1 MVCRF
6 ERAFLDRIKLN
17 PLHLDLENRGKLA
30 DGCELLGHRVVHTDL
45 LDIECP
51 INGIVDVSRPMSNI
65 NLDVTPPFVLRTRA
79 LLGGDVRAGLAVE
92 QAKEKVSTDNLMD
105 NFSKLT
111 L

>member
-6 ERAFLDRIKLN
+6 ERAFLHRIKLN

-51 INGIVDVSRPMSNI
+51 INGIVDVSRSMSNI
-65 NLDVTPPFVLRTRA
+65 NLDITPPFVLRTCA

-92 QAKEKVSTDNLMD
+92 QADETVSTDNVVD
-105 NFSKLT
+105 DFS
-111 L
+111 